1 MRTWFYLL
9 CLLLPCFAFGQRIA
23 VLEFSPGVGVSAADV
38 DGLSSIFVTY
48 FAPEGYTLVERSQ
61 IDRVIDEQNFQ
72 RSKMTEAQMV
82 RVGEILNLSKI
93 VVGNINIIMGEYNV
107 DVRVV
112 NVKSGTIAATEGASF
127 VGGAYRGG
135 MKQLALNLAA
145 KISNSP
151 VPQRRPKDNGQI
163 YSDEVINSLQTEA
176 KPLTYVVAYNGR
188 IYFVNKETLEQIRRE
203 EKAYG
208 TLPDTNGSSRKV
220 IYETNLV
227 VVEGGEDAFA
237 VYAFNDFIGR
247 ITSARAID
255 VNLFIEKERTLPNL
269 LPSISQCRKMDSI
282 INELNDAIS
291 HIGGEPLKSQY
302 WTCEY
307 KFYAPNIW
315 GNEKFRESYCTVA
328 EFSWHDNGGTF
339 ISDKNV
345 MNDNYTAFCR
355 PVYPKHKFS
364 VFIPEQYID

>member
-1 MRTWFYLL
+1 
-9 CLLLPCFAFGQRIA
+9 
-23 VLEFSPGVGVSAADV
+23 
-38 DGLSSIFVTY
+38 
-48 FAPEGYTLVERSQ
+48 
-61 IDRVIDEQNFQ
+61 
-72 RSKMTEAQMV
+72 MV

-112 NVKSGTIAATEGASF
+112 NVESGTIAATEGASF
-127 VGGAYRGG
+127 VGGAYREG

-176 KPLTYVVAYNGR
+176 KPLTYVVSYNGR
-188 IYFVNKETLEQIRRE
+188 IYFVNKETLEQIRSE

-208 TLPDTNGSSRKV
+208 TLPDGPSRKV
-220 IYETNLV
+220 IYVSSLV

-237 VYAFNDFIGR
+237 VKSFNDDIGR
-247 ITSARAID
+247 ITSAQAID
-255 VNLFIEKERTLPNL
+255 INLSIEKDRTSSHK

-282 INELNDAIS
+282 INELNNAIS
-291 HIGGEPLKSQY
+291 QVGGEPLKSQY

-307 KFYAPNIW
+307 KLYDINIW

-328 EFSWHDNGGTF
+328 EFSWHDNGGPF
-339 ISDKNV
+339 ISDKNI
-345 MNDNYTAFCR
+345 MNDNYAAFCR
-355 PVYPKHKFS
+355 LVCPIHKLS
-364 VFIPEQYID
+364 WHIPQQYID

>member
-112 NVKSGTIAATEGASF
+112 NVESGTIAATEGASF
-127 VGGAYRGG
+127 VGGAYREG

-176 KPLTYVVAYNGR
+176 KPLTHVVTYNGR
-188 IYFVNKETLEQIRRE
+188 IYFVNKETIEQIRRE

-208 TLPDTNGSSRKV
+208 TLPDSGPSRKV
-220 IYETNLV
+220 IYETGLV

-237 VYAFNDFIGR
+237 VGAYNEAIGR

-255 VNLFIEKERTLPNL
+255 LNLSIEKARDPIK

-291 HIGGEPLKSQY
+291 YIGGEPLKSQY

-307 KFYAPNIW
+307 KLYDINIW
-315 GNEKFRESYCTVA
+315 GNEKFGESYCTVA

-345 MNDNYTAFCR
+345 MNDNYAAFCR
-355 PVYPKHKFS
+355 AVCPKHKFS
-364 VFIPEQYID
+364 AFIPQQYID